1 MFASGLVSPRS
12 SMPDTWMPKMVES
25 KNTAAAATHATR
37 ETETRKAKQRDFTY
51 TPPSQ
56 LDSPTPKDGTV
67 HRWVRISLMGTDDDK
82 NLSLRRREGWEVVRA
97 EEHPEFVGPVH
108 SEGRFTGVIGVGDL
122 VLMKWDERAQA
133 AKKKYIAQKT
143 ERLQAAMDS
152 NLFREEDSR
161 MPIQVNRR
169 SSVATGSGLRFD
181 E

>member
-1 MFASGLVSPRS
+1 MA
-12 SMPDTWMPKMVES
+12 DDK
-25 KNTAAAATHATR
+25 ATSVHATR
-37 ETETRKAKQRDFTY
+37 EAQTRKSKQRDY
-51 TPPSQ
+51 TQEYVPPNQ
-56 LDSPTPKDGTV
+56 LDSPTPKQGVV
-67 HRWVRISLMGTDDDK
+67 HRWVRISLMGADDDK
-82 NLSLRRREGWEVVRA
+82 NISLRRREGWEVVRA

-133 AKKKYIAQKT
+133 AKKKYIEQKT

-152 NLFREEDSR
+152 NLFREEDPR